1 MNIRTRKIIFYRV
14 FATVLLIL
22 SIGLTIFALAEVIMS
37 HPEKIILDCITL
49 GLTIVFPIGQI
60 ILILKGGK
68 KESHLLDIAYNTDNT
83 INKVFLVFVLVGA
96 TLGVGLDVL
105 TIVVLTTRANTVAV
119 FCSMMIIMSIAT
131 YLLFN
136 TIIYLVFTL
145 VFRKRE
151 LTLKDYAK

>member
-37 HPEKIILDCITL
+37 RPEKIILDCITL